1 MQRYLRRVTS
11 LRSEKGSAPVAI
23 SIAKS
28 IPFAANTKTTW
39 GRKVMI
45 EPEVMLRI
53 KAMELLSQILEL
65 VTLEAEYGSIDSLD
79 NIINGTEEIYQYLKE
94 GKTNVGT

>member
-1 MQRYLRRVTS
+1 
-11 LRSEKGSAPVAI
+11 
-23 SIAKS
+23 
-28 IPFAANTKTTW
+28 
-39 GRKVMI
+39 MI

-79 NIINGTEEIYQYLKE
+79 NILKGTEEIYQYLKE

>member
-1 MQRYLRRVTS
+1 
-11 LRSEKGSAPVAI
+11 
-23 SIAKS
+23 
-28 IPFAANTKTTW
+28 
-39 GRKVMI
+39 MI

-79 NIINGTEEIYQYLKE
+79 NVINGTEEIYQYLKE
-94 GKTNVGT
+94 GKTNVST

>member
-1 MQRYLRRVTS
+1 
-11 LRSEKGSAPVAI
+11 
-23 SIAKS
+23 
-28 IPFAANTKTTW
+28 
-39 GRKVMI
+39 MI

-79 NIINGTEEIYQYLKE
+79 NVINGTEEIYQYLKE

>member
-1 MQRYLRRVTS
+1 
-11 LRSEKGSAPVAI
+11 
-23 SIAKS
+23 
-28 IPFAANTKTTW
+28 
-39 GRKVMI
+39 MI

-53 KAMELLSQILEL
+53 KAMELLSKILEL

>member
-1 MQRYLRRVTS
+1 MFELD
-11 LRSEKGSAPVAI
+11 
-23 SIAKS
+23 
-28 IPFAANTKTTW
+28 
-39 GRKVMI
+39 
-45 EPEVMLRI
+45 VMLRI

-79 NIINGTEEIYQYLKE
+79 NILKGTEEIYQYLKE

>member
-1 MQRYLRRVTS
+1 
-11 LRSEKGSAPVAI
+11 
-23 SIAKS
+23 
-28 IPFAANTKTTW
+28 
-39 GRKVMI
+39 MI

-53 KAMELLSQILEL
+53 KAMELLSKILEL

-79 NIINGTEEIYQYLKE
+79 NMLKGTEEIYQYLKE

>member
-1 MQRYLRRVTS
+1 
-11 LRSEKGSAPVAI
+11 
-23 SIAKS
+23 
-28 IPFAANTKTTW
+28 
-39 GRKVMI
+39 MI